1 MNLAL
6 KAQKTSL
13 QNQKTSS
20 QRKAQVTKGQLTKAE
35 EEIKEPEIQY
45 PKILNSSQREAY
57 KWGLSGKSFCLLGKP
72 GTGKTTTTVEI
83 VKAIAKNSPE
93 LFLNHKFLAPGI
105 PAFLICSFT
114 NRAVNNIK
122 FSLPLSLQGNAL
134 TNHKA
139 LEYSMKKEKY
149 VDKKGEIKTRIEFYP
164 KRNSDNPLTGVKCF
178 ILEESTLTDLKLFS
192 ELEEALPKD
201 CVKIFLGD
209 LNQLPPVFGQSILA
223 EKLASGTPFVELTKV
238 YRQKGGS
245 PILDIVL
252 ACINGKAYSGELLKK
267 LFHKD
272 TPNGKVSLN
281 LLKKKISPEAAEQI
295 YLHNWL
301 PKILKN
307 GEYVPGRDVFLLPF
321 NKALGTIE
329 ANKVI
334 NQYYSQKAG
343 NPVYEVIAGWA
354 PYYFAKGD
362 FVLHENKECW
372 IQDISPNPAYSGM
385 APKNEPSIHLGRYG
399 ENLNPEKSEKN
410 KKDLFSAIP
419 LNEENLTEEAKNSA
433 SHIITLYC
441 PDDDREFTISSRGD
455 ISSLIGAHAL
465 TVHKSQGSE
474 WEKVFCFFHESHA
487 NMLYRELVTTAFS
500 RAKRE
505 LHVFAPKDLFKTYT
519 SKKVRLPGNSM
530 SEKVFN
536 LKLKKENQQ

>member
-1 MNLAL
+1 
-6 KAQKTSL
+6 
-13 QNQKTSS
+13 
-20 QRKAQVTKGQLTKAE
+20 
-35 EEIKEPEIQY
+35 
-45 PKILNSSQREAY
+45 
-57 KWGLSGKSFCLLGKP
+57 
-72 GTGKTTTTVEI
+72 
-83 VKAIAKNSPE
+83 
-93 LFLNHKFLAPGI
+93 
-105 PAFLICSFT
+105 
-114 NRAVNNIK
+114 
-122 FSLPLSLQGNAL
+122 
-134 TNHKA
+134 
-139 LEYSMKKEKY
+139 MKKEKY

-362 FVLHENKECW
+362 FLDYRLRKKILAVKDIGYTECVSVSVPGSVTVDRFSDDSCLIPNGSVSGAIGCMASVIVGAPASITNSVRISKGGVVCGTIEKPEEGYKLENDKCFNVS
-372 IQDISPNPAYSGM
+372 IPAVVPIG
-385 APKNEPSIHLGRYG
+385 
-399 ENLNPEKSEKN
+399 
-410 KKDLFSAIP
+410 F
-419 LNEENLTEEAKNSA
+419 
-433 SHIITLYC
+433 
-441 PDDDREFTISSRGD
+441 PDNVP
-455 ISSLIGAHAL
+455 A
-465 TVHKSQGSE
+465 
-474 WEKVFCFFHESHA
+474 W
-487 NMLYRELVTTAFS
+487 
-500 RAKRE
+500 
-505 LHVFAPKDLFKTYT
+505 
-519 SKKVRLPGNSM
+519 
-530 SEKVFN
+530 
-536 LKLKKENQQ
+536 